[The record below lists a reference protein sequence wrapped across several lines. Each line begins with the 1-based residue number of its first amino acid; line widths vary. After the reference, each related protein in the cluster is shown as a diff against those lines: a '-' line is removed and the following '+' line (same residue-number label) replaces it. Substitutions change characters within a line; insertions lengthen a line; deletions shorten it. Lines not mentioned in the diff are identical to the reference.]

1 MNYTKQKKI
10 NMPCGCK
17 KKKEKVIQQPEPQVI
32 SVPQTVEELH
42 ATEMAKHAEELASQ
56 ISNEENH
63 L

>member
-1 MNYTKQKKI
+1 MA
-10 NMPCGCK
+10 CGCK
-17 KKKEKVIQQPEPQVI
+17 KKKEKVTQQPEPQVI